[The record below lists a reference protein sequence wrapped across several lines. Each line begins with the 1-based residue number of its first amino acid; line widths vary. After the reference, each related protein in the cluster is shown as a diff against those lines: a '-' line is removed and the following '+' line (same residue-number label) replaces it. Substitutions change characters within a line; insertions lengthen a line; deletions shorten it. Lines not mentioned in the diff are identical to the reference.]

1 MIERSHFPGV
11 IPIQMTE
18 SRRRPEPKNIAHIR
32 NRLLALA
39 LVFPALYVGLA
50 LTFILHDYRVIIG
63 EAGAEARSM
72 AAALNGNVT
81 RIIDEADS
89 ALLGAIDDVKR
100 GGLAADGRDDA
111 ALHAIL
117 QSYGRRLPQAVNINV
132 INPRGQMISSSAGFP
147 MQPLDVSDR
156 EYFQEQLAHGDGTL
170 MIGSPFIG
178 RINKH
183 WLFSLSRRLNNPDG
197 SLKMLF
203 EIGLNLDYFGHL
215 YDSLEVA
222 HGERLWLLRKDG
234 VVLMESPMPADMG
247 KLSVAGSDW
256 FRQTQLGKSG
266 VSEELHAVHDD
277 LAGVIGYAN
286 AQNYPL
292 VTVASFDSR
301 EILVSWRER
310 AEKTAVLGLVTI
322 ALMLILVAIL
332 WKYLR
337 ALHFAQTN
345 LERKNA
351 SLLNAEIRFQGLV
364 NGIDGVVWEAELPSL
379 RFSYVSA
386 NAASVTGHAA
396 QEWLSDPQFWQRV
409 LSSSGSAEQ
418 DAAAMLQSAAA
429 DGGEQGLP
437 PIEHRIQAGDGADI
451 WLRSNVAL
459 SQDEDGTPRVRGVMV
474 DVTSQK
480 LSEQRLFQLA
490 HYDSLTNLPNRQ
502 TFSERIRHAIAI
514 ATRRRSSLAVVF
526 VDIDHFKTINDSLGH
541 ETGDRVLRVVAERIA
556 GVLRE
561 SDTVARIGGDEFVIL
576 LEEGGETADSFDV
589 VAAKLSNAVAQPITI
604 NGYDLFVELSMGI
617 CVFPQDGGD
626 SETLLRNADTAMYK
640 AKSSGRNCW
649 RFFDESMARSVA
661 RKLELE
667 TALRR
672 AVERDELTLMYQPQV
687 ALDSGKI
694 VGVEALLRW
703 NRPNLG
709 MVPPLEFI
717 PLAEESGMIVSIGNW
732 VLETACAQ
740 AAKWLRENRSDLRMA
755 VNISARQ
762 IYHKDFVPQVA
773 RTLTLTGLPAEF
785 LELEITESSILEN
798 LDETVR
804 KLQQLKMM
812 GMTIAIDD
820 FGTGYSSL
828 SYLKQLPI
836 DRLKIDR
843 SFVKDTPEDRDDCAI
858 VRTIV
863 AMSKSLG
870 LSVIAEGVET
880 REQVEFLRAGGCNE
894 IQGYLI
900 SRPLPPGEL
909 EGKLDQQQNF

>member
-1 MIERSHFPGV
+1 MIERTHFTGV
-11 IPIQMTE
+11 TPFQMTE
-18 SRRRPEPKNIAHIR
+18 SRSRPEPKNIGHIR
-32 NRLLALA
+32 NRLIALA
-39 LVFPALYVGLA
+39 FIFPVLYVGLA

-63 EAGAEARSM
+63 EAGGDARSL

-89 ALLGAIDDVKR
+89 ALQGAIEDVAHT
-100 GGLAADGRDDA
+100 GLDIDGRDNA
-111 ALHAIL
+111 AMHAIL
-117 QSYGRRLPQAVNINV
+117 QSYAKRLPQAVNINV
-132 INPRGQMISSSAGFP
+132 INSKGQLIASSAGFP
-147 MQPLDVSDR
+147 MVPIDVSERD
-156 EYFQEQLAHGDGTL
+156 YFREQLAHGDGKL
-170 MIGSPFIG
+170 LIGSPFIG
-178 RINKH
+178 KINKK
-183 WLFSLSRRLNNPDG
+183 WLFSLSRRVSNRDG
-197 SLKMLF
+197 SMKMLF
-203 EIGLNLDYFGHL
+203 EIGINLDYFGHF
-215 YDSLEVA
+215 YDSLQVA
-222 HGERLWLLRKDG
+222 HGERLWLLRTDG
-234 VVLMESPMPADMG
+234 AVLLENPMPPDISR
-247 KLSVAGSDW
+247 LSVAGTDW

-266 VSEELHAVHDD
+266 VSDELHAVHDD

-301 EILVSWRER
+301 EILMSWRER
-310 AEKTAVLGLVTI
+310 VVQTALIGVVTI
-322 ALMLILVAIL
+322 FLMLMLVAVL

-337 ALHFAQTN
+337 ALHATQTN

-351 SLLNAEIRFQGLV
+351 SLLNAEMRFQGLV
-364 NGIDGVVWEAELPSL
+364 NGIDGVVWEAELPTF

-396 QEWLSDPQFWQRV
+396 HEWLSDAGFWQRV
-409 LSSSGSAEQ
+409 LSTSGSADQ
-418 DAAAMLQSAAA
+418 DAALMMRSTGDQG
-429 DGGEQGLP
+429 DEQGLP
-437 PIEHRIQAGDGADI
+437 PIEHCIRDGNGGDI

-474 DVTSQK
+474 DVTAQK
-480 LSEQRLFQLA
+480 VSEQRLFQLA

-502 TFSERIRHAIAI
+502 TFSERIRHAIAV
-514 ATRRRSSLAVVF
+514 ASRRRSNLAVVF

-556 GVLRE
+556 SVLRE
-561 SDTVARIGGDEFVIL
+561 SDTVARIVGDEFVIL
-576 LEEGGETADSFDV
+576 LEEGSESADSFDV
-589 VAAKLSNAVAQPITI
+589 VAGKLAKSVAQPITI
-604 NGYDLFVELSMGI
+604 NGYDLYVELSMGI

-672 AVERDELTLMYQPQV
+672 AVERDEFTLMYQPQV
-687 ALDSGKI
+687 ALDSGKV

-703 NRPNLG
+703 NRPNIG
-709 MVPPLEFI
+709 MVAPLEFI

-740 AAKWLRENRSDLRMA
+740 AAQWLREDRMELRMA

-762 IYHKDFVPQVA
+762 IYHKDFVSQVA
-773 RTLTLTGLPAEF
+773 RTLTMTGLPAEF

-880 REQVEFLRAGGCNE
+880 REQVDFLRAGGCNE

-900 SRPLPPGEL
+900 SRPMPAAEL
-909 EGKLDQQQNF
+909 ESKLDQQLIF

>member
-1 MIERSHFPGV
+1 
-11 IPIQMTE
+11 MTE
-18 SRRRPEPKNIAHIR
+18 SRNYPAPKNMRRLR

-39 LVFPALYVGLA
+39 LIFPALYVGLA
-50 LTFILHDYRVIIG
+50 LIFMVHDYRAIIG
-63 EAGAEARSM
+63 EAGADARSM
-72 AAALNGNVT
+72 AAALNNNVT
-81 RIIDEADS
+81 HVIDESDG
-89 ALLGAIDDVKR
+89 ALVGAIDDVTR
-100 GGLAADGRDDA
+100 AQLNADGRDTA

-117 QSYGRRLPQAVNINV
+117 QSYGKRLPQAININV
-132 INPRGQMISSSAGFP
+132 INAKGLLIASSAGYP
-147 MQPLDVSDR
+147 MQAIDVSDR
-156 EYFQEQLAHGDGTL
+156 EYFQEQRAHGDGSL
-170 MIGSPFIG
+170 MVGTPFTG
-178 RINKH
+178 RINTNK
-183 WLFSLSRRLNNPDG
+183 WLFPLSRRLNNADG
-197 SLKMLF
+197 TLKMIF
-203 EIGLNLDYFGHL
+203 EIGINLDYFGHF
-215 YDSLEVA
+215 YDSLQVA
-222 HGERLWLLRKDG
+222 HGERLWLLRRDG
-234 VVLMESPMPADMG
+234 AVLMENPKPPDLR
-247 KLSVAGSDW
+247 KLSVAGSEW
-256 FRQTQLGKSG
+256 FRQTQLAKSG
-266 VSEELHAVHDD
+266 NTEELHAVHDD

-286 AQNYPL
+286 ANSYPL
-292 VTVASFDSR
+292 VSVASFDSR
-301 EILVSWRER
+301 DILVSWRER
-310 AEKTAVLGLVTI
+310 VGQTALIGAVTI
-322 ALMLILVAIL
+322 GLMLMLVAVL

-337 ALHFAQTN
+337 AVHAMQAN

-351 SLLNAEIRFQGLV
+351 SLLSAETRFQGLV
-364 NGIDGVVWEAELPSL
+364 NGIDGVVWEAELPTL
-379 RFSYVSA
+379 RFTYVSA

-396 QEWLSDPQFWQRV
+396 QEWIADPQFWQRV
-409 LSSSGSAEQ
+409 LSVSGSAEQ
-418 DAAAMLQSAAA
+418 DAQRMMRSAGDGTSEAGLQPIEHHIVAA
-429 DGGEQGLP
+429 DGRE
-437 PIEHRIQAGDGADI
+437 I

-459 SQDEDGTPRVRGVMV
+459 SVETDGTPRLRGVMV
-474 DVTSQK
+474 DVTAQK
-480 LSEQRLFQLA
+480 VSEQRLFQLA

-514 ATRRRSSLAVVF
+514 AARRRSSLAVVF

-541 ETGDRVLRVVAERIA
+541 EAGDRVLRMVAERFA
-556 GVLRE
+556 AVLRQ

-576 LEEGGETADSFDV
+576 LEQGSEAADSFEL
-589 VAAKLSNAVAQPITI
+589 VAAKLAKSVAEPVSI

-617 CVFPQDGGD
+617 CVFPQDGED

-667 TALRR
+667 SALRR
-672 AVERDELTLMYQPQV
+672 AVERGELALMYQPQV

-694 VGVEALLRW
+694 IGVEALLRW

-717 PLAEESGMIVSIGNW
+717 PLAEESGLIVSIGNW

-740 AAKWLRENRSDLRMA
+740 AAKWLRENGLHLRMA

-762 IYHKDFVPQVA
+762 IYHKEFVQQVA
-773 RTLTLTGLPAEF
+773 RTLTSTGLPAEL

-798 LDETVR
+798 LEETVR

-843 SFVKDTPEDRDDCAI
+843 TFVKDIPEDRDDCAI

-863 AMSKSLG
+863 AMAKNLG
-870 LSVIAEGVET
+870 LSAIAEGVET
-880 REQVEFLRAGGCNE
+880 REQVDFLREGGCNE

-900 SRPLPPGEL
+900 SIPLAAHNL
-909 EGKLDQQQNF
+909 ESMFNERLDL